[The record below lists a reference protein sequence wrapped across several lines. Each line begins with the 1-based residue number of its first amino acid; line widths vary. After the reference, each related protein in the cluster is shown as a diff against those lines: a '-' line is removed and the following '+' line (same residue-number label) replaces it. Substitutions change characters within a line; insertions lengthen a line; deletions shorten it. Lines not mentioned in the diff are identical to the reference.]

1 MLKLSGLACGF
12 VLTAAGLARA
22 QVETTTTTT
31 TTPAGAT
38 EVRRVSQL
46 IGSNVA
52 LQGND
57 NFGKIEDIVLNE
69 NGAPGYMVVS
79 NGGQYAM
86 LPFGAANINY
96 GRRTVSYNVTPQVV
110 QPLFFAPTAWPNMT
124 NQQFTTRINKAF
136 PGTGIVRQEVMRP
149 VEGALPVGG
158 PAVVKEKVKV
168 KNNGDVKIKEKVR

>member
-1 MLKLSGLACGF
+1 M
-12 VLTAAGLARA
+12 
-22 QVETTTTTT
+22 ETTTTTT
-31 TTPAGAT
+31 TTPAGTT

-86 LPFGAANINY
+86 LPFNAANINY
-96 GRRTVSYNVTPQVV
+96 GRRTVSYNVTPQAV
-110 QPLFFAPTAWPNMT
+110 QPLFFAQNAWPNMSD
-124 NQQFTTRINKAF
+124 QMYTTRMHRVF
-136 PGTGIVRQEVMRP
+136 PAPGWFAKR
-149 VEGALPVGG
+149 
-158 PAVVKEKVKV
+158 
-168 KNNGDVKIKEKVR
+168 

>member
-1 MLKLSGLACGF
+1 MLKISGLACGF
-12 VLTAAGLARA
+12 VLAAAGITHA

-31 TTPAGAT
+31 TTPAGTT

-52 LQGND
+52 LQGNE

-86 LPFGAANINY
+86 LPFNAANINY
-96 GRRTVSYNVTPQVV
+96 GKRTVSYNVTPQSV
-110 QPLFFAPTAWPNMT
+110 QPLFFAPNAWPNMS
-124 NQQFTTRINKAF
+124 NQQFTTRLNKVF
-136 PGTGIVRQEVMRP
+136 PGAGPVRQEVLKP
-149 VEGALPVGG
+149 VEGAIPVGG

-168 KNNGDVKIKEKVR
+168 KPNGDVKIKERIR